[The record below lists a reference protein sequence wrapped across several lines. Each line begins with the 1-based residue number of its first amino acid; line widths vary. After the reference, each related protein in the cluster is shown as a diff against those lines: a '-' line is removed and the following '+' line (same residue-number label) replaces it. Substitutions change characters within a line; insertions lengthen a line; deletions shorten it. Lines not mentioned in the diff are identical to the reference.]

1 MTLYPSPVSLQMVRF
16 APVLELEWRIGR
28 KLVVEEAR
36 KCASIGGNERDYCNE
51 TWTRLLATTY
61 AWHALC
67 PNLSYA
73 SIVYHKIT
81 MENIR
86 ISSEI
91 G

>member
-1 MTLYPSPVSLQMVRF
+1 MVRF

-51 TWTRLLATTY
+51 TWTRLLA
-61 AWHALC
+61 
-67 PNLSYA
+67 